1 MTVRRW
7 ALDESDARA
16 ASELAV
22 ATARER
28 GVAVVVVVVDA
39 AGELMHLVRMDG
51 TKTTS
56 LRIAIAKAWTAAMF
70 QLPTEDYAERV
81 LPGGVSFGLPDVF
94 RGDMLAMPGG
104 IPIMI
109 DGECVGAIGLSG
121 APPEVDAEIAA
132 ATAAAVAERAHADEA
147 LAGEG

>member
-22 ATARER
+22 ETARER
-28 GVAVVVVVVDA
+28 GVSVVVVVVDA

-56 LRIAIAKAWTAAMF
+56 IRIAIGKAWTAAMF
-70 QLPTEDYAERV
+70 QLPTEDYAERI
-81 LPGGVSFGLPDVF
+81 LPGGASFGIQNVF
-94 RGDMLAMPGG
+94 PGDMLALPGG
-104 IPIMI
+104 IPIVI
-109 DGECVGAIGLSG
+109 DGDCVGAIGLSG

-132 ATAAAVAERAHADEA
+132 ATAAAVAERARAGQA